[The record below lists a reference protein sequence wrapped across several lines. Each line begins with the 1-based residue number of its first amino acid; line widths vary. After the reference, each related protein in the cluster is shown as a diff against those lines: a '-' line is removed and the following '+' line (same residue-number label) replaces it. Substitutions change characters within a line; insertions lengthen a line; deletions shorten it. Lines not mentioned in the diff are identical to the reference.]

1 MSFATST
8 RRLRCAPIGGTLIFD
23 GDCGLCQACVTWASR
38 HTGDA
43 VRYLPYQTADLATW
57 GLKEHDCASAVQWV
71 GSDAAS
77 ATGAAAVSQVLL
89 ATGRYA
95 PAGRALQV
103 PGIRTVA
110 ALVYRFVARH
120 RRRVPLGGQSC
131 RLPAARGE

>member
-8 RRLRCAPIGGTLIFD
+8 RRLRRAPIGGTLIFD

-38 HTGDA
+38 HTGAA

-77 ATGAAAVSQVLL
+77 ATGAAAVSEVLL

-103 PGIRTVA
+103 LSLI
-110 ALVYRFVARH
+110 H
-120 RRRVPLGGQSC
+120 I
-131 RLPAARGE
+131 